1 MITNFALGI
10 FNFCETPC
18 CVLNGSTCLERSQVH
33 WHHSIQATSSHLTS
47 TTKISQEDLF
57 SSSSKFVVIWFNTR
71 LSIIDT
77 YYHNSTLM
85 RDTEDV
91 FFHEWGFL
99 FLDHYT
105 SNMIWNVYLKHYKYL
120 SVSSMSQYIQFW
132 KLYHPLYCYG
142 DDESQNKSVN
152 YIPNQIK
159 MWEIHL

>member
-1 MITNFALGI
+1 MTTNFALGI

-57 SSSSKFVVIWFNTR
+57 SSSSTSSKFVVIWFNTR

-85 RDTEDV
+85 RNNFRCL
-91 FFHEWGFL
+91 FFHEWGFES
-99 FLDHYT
+99 FYFWIIIVIVWYH
-105 SNMIWNVYLKHYKYL
+105 MILNKHNKYL
-120 SVSSMSQYIQFW
+120 SVYLPSSW
-132 KLYHPLYCYG
+132 K
-142 DDESQNKSVN
+142 
-152 YIPNQIK
+152 
-159 MWEIHL
+159 